1 MGATNAILILIFFG
15 QILLAMSIPNG
26 RAYRTDLNNIE
37 YQLSRVADNLGSIR
51 REMELIRQAML
62 YISQEEHHE
71 TDRH

>member
-15 QILLAMSIPNG
+15 QLILAMSIPNG
-26 RAYRTDLNNIE
+26 KAYKSDLGNIE

-62 YISQEEHHE
+62 YISQEEHNE
-71 TDRH
+71 TE

>member
-15 QILLAMSIPNG
+15 QLILAMSIPNG
-26 RAYRTDLNNIE
+26 KDHKSDLGSIE

-51 REMELIRQAML
+51 RELELIRHAML

-71 TDRH
+71 AK

>member
-15 QILLAMSIPNG
+15 QLLLAMSIPNE
-26 RAYRTDLNNIE
+26 RAYETDLNNIK

-51 REMELIRQAML
+51 RELELIRQAML

-71 TDRH
+71 TE

>member
-15 QILLAMSIPNG
+15 QLILAMSIPNG

-51 REMELIRQAML
+51 RELELIRQAIL
-62 YISQEEHHE
+62 YISQEEHNE
-71 TDRH
+71 ANRH